1 MSEDQIQ
8 EPRQGG
14 VEAAPLD
21 EEALEREYRLNGPE
35 EVVTFALFWV
45 LTTVVF
51 LQFFTRYVLNDS
63 LTWTEEVARYLL
75 IVITFIGAGIAVRR
89 NSHIYVEML
98 YRYMPGRLA
107 WMLGSAVD
115 IGRIGLFGLMTYLC
129 IRLADQMGFQQ
140 MNLINMSVSVVYWV
154 VAIGLGGAT
163 VRAVQLAWRH
173 WRTGH
178 PMTAIAIAKAD

>member
-1 MSEDQIQ
+1 MSESQI
-8 EPRQGG
+8 EDPRQGG

-21 EEALEREYRLNGPE
+21 DEALEREYRLNGPE
-35 EVVTFALFWV
+35 EVVTFSLFWV

-98 YRYMPGRLA
+98 YRYMPRRLA
-107 WMLGSAVD
+107 WALGTAVD
-115 IGRIGLFGLMTYLC
+115 LGRIGLFGLMAYLC
-129 IRLADQMGFQQ
+129 TRLADKMGFQQ
-140 MNLINMSVSVVYWV
+140 MNLINMSISVIYCI
-154 VAIGLGGAT
+154 VAIGLAGAT
-163 VRAVQLAWRH
+163 LRALQLAWRH
-173 WRTGH
+173 WQ
-178 PMTAIAIAKAD
+178 